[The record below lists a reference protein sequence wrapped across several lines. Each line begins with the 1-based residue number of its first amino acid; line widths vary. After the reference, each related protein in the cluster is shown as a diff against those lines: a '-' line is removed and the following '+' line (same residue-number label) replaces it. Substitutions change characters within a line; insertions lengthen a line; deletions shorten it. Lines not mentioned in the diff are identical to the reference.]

1 MTYKI
6 RIPKKAITAGV
17 KAMLSM
23 SEEFDTAEDIVKEI
37 FTAMSSSIRDSQV
50 VTKSRAQSRRS
61 PV

>member
-37 FTAMSSSIRDSQV
+37 FTAMSRQC
-50 VTKSRAQSRRS
+50 
-61 PV
+61 P